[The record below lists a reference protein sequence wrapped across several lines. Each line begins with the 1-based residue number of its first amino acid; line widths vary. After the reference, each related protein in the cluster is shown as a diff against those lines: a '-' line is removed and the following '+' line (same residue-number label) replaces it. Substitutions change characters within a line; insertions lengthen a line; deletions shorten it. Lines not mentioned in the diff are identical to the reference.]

1 MSLRFGIF
9 GVLFLFIIGAPA
21 FAEDDAFR
29 VGVEGNYPPFS
40 EVSPN
45 GEMFGY
51 DIDIANA
58 LCAQM
63 RIKCVFIRTDWR
75 DLLPELE
82 AGKLDAV
89 IGMVSITEKR
99 RKRVDFTAPYYNN
112 KVQFIA
118 AKNAEFDIANLSG
131 KILGA
136 QDETVSAE
144 WLKENV
150 KGAEIRLYKTQTEAY
165 DALRRGEI
173 FAVLAD
179 SFVSWDWLVTSV
191 GRNFEFKGKPVLNDD
206 KVGIAIPKGNAAL
219 ANRINN
225 ALKEITENGQYQLI
239 NDRYFS
245 FESKPEIHK

>member
-1 MSLRFGIF
+1 MSLRSGFL
-9 GVLFLFIIGAPA
+9 GVVFLLIVGAPA
-21 FAEDDAFR
+21 FADDGAFR
-29 VGVEGNYPPFS
+29 IGVEGNYPPFS
-40 EVSPN
+40 ELGPD
-45 GEMFGY
+45 GEVFGY
-51 DIDIANA
+51 DIDIGKA

-63 RIKCVFIRTDWR
+63 KIKCVFVRTDWR

-118 AKNAEFDIANLSG
+118 AKSAEFDVARLSG

-144 WLKENV
+144 WLAENV

-165 DALRRGEI
+165 DALSKGEI

-179 SFVSWDWLVTSV
+179 SFVSWDWLVTSA
-191 GRNFEFKGKPVLNDD
+191 GRDFEFKGKPVLNDD
-206 KVGIAIPKGNAAL
+206 KIGIAIPKGNAAL
-219 ANRINN
+219 VNRINN

-239 NDRYFS
+239 NDKYFS
-245 FESKPEIHK
+245 FEARPDNSK